1 MIYVLMFVA
10 GLFGIA
16 LHSLI
21 TIRKLNKNIAT
32 ETYKSIFAKFWRMEW
47 ISLTTSIVALGAA
60 IFISNEFLNGDLDNP
75 MPGNIAGIIQYKL
88 MTYVKTTFLI
98 VGYCADSI
106 IYAFLGTAEEK
117 LKRKAK
123 DGGVEIANN

>member
-1 MIYVLMFVA
+1 MLYVDMFIG
-10 GLFGIA
+10 GLFGIV

-21 TIRKLNKNIAT
+21 TIRKINKGIAS
-32 ETYKSIFAKFWRMEW
+32 ETYKSVFKQYWAMEW
-47 ISLTTSIVALGAA
+47 ISLTTSVVALGAA
-60 IFISNEFLNGDLDNP
+60 IFISSEFIVSDIEKP
-75 MPGNIAGIIQYKL
+75 MPGNIGELIQFKIAAYI
-88 MTYVKTTFLI
+88 KTTFLV

-123 DGGVEIANN
+123 DNGVTN